1 MDRQETPGG
10 RLDRQWNELLQE
22 LRVTQTG
29 IQLLGGFLLMMP
41 FQARFVDIGDRLLVV
56 YLTAVVTATL
66 SIFFVTAPVTMH
78 RMLFQSHR
86 KDVLVTMGDR
96 LARIGLVLLAA
107 TVICVAALVF
117 GFLLGERAALGAG
130 LSAAVACLGLWW
142 ALPVALRR
150 RPASTAYSPEPPE
163 DHQD

>member
-29 IQLLGGFLLMMP
+29 
-41 FQARFVDIGDRLLVV
+41 
-56 YLTAVVTATL
+56 
-66 SIFFVTAPVTMH
+66 
-78 RMLFQSHR
+78 
-86 KDVLVTMGDR
+86 
-96 LARIGLVLLAA
+96 
-107 TVICVAALVF
+107 

-142 ALPVALRR
+142 A
-150 RPASTAYSPEPPE
+150 
-163 DHQD
+163 

>member
-29 IQLLGGFLLMMP
+29 
-41 FQARFVDIGDRLLVV
+41 
-56 YLTAVVTATL
+56 
-66 SIFFVTAPVTMH
+66 
-78 RMLFQSHR
+78 
-86 KDVLVTMGDR
+86 
-96 LARIGLVLLAA
+96 
-107 TVICVAALVF
+107 

-142 ALPVALRR
+142 ALPVALLR